1 MKIKECYVSQNGI
14 SCITNINSLIDLK
27 LLNIDTIKKNILFYI
42 ILRSSELILI
52 DLIKNKNYL
61 CNSNIETYLL
71 PSIMFS

>member
-14 SCITNINSLIDLK
+14 TCITNINSLIDLK

-61 CNSNIETYLL
+61 LNSNIETYLL

>member
-27 LLNIDTIKKNILFYI
+27 LIKIPSNSIKNNIFFFIVLRCSEFI
-42 ILRSSELILI
+42 IR
-52 DLIKNKNYL
+52 DFIKNKCYL
-61 CNSNIETYLL
+61 LEQDDIL

>member
-14 SCITNINSLIDLK
+14 TCITSINSLIDLK

-61 CNSNIETYLL
+61 LNSNIETYLL